1 MPPPLGGIPPR
12 TLEAFNRAIALDSG
26 FAPAYEHTVGL
37 NLRVGR
43 PDLAVIHA
51 ARRLELAPTAESSE
65 AIRLAAFM
73 LDPDRAG
80 SAEAARLLD
89 TASIHAIF
97 SAGMEYLGHWP
108 DSGES
113 AIRLFR
119 RLGDGARRP
128 GGTAPWVLDSLMWPQ
143 YLARALTFRG
153 KLQEAY
159 ETDRLLLRQPEASAW
174 SWFQDPFLELALL
187 GAVPDSAARATF
199 ARALDRDAPWS
210 IGSFGFPPRHLRGL
224 PWWLA
229 RGDTVSLS
237 RMAERAGQVARRPG
251 PVGETRRAVLVG
263 AVAAAYLALA
273 RGDSTSAMRS
283 LAATPDTLCLQGVYD
298 PICADARLTLARL
311 HAARGEHRRAA
322 DLLDVLRWQL
332 GGSALVLAT
341 LERGRLA
348 ERLGE
353 REQAI
358 ESYGFVTAAWRRAD
372 PVLQPYVTEARRGL
386 ERLKAD

>member
-1 MPPPLGGIPPR
+1 MPSPLGGIPPR

-26 FAPAYEHTVGL
+26 FAPAYAHTVGL

-43 PDLAVIHA
+43 PDLAALHA
-51 ARRLELAPTAESSE
+51 ARSLELAPTSE
-65 AIRLAAFM
+65 GWEANRVAAAILVPGRI
-73 LDPDRAG
+73 G
-80 SAEAARLLD
+80 SAEADRLID
-89 TASIHAIF
+89 SASIHAIF
-97 SAGMEYLGHWP
+97 SAGLEYLGRWP
-108 DSGES
+108 DSAES

-119 RLGDGARRP
+119 RLGDGGRRP

-143 YLARALTFRG
+143 YLARALIFRG
-153 KLQEAY
+153 KLREAY

-210 IGSFGFPPRHLRGL
+210 IGFDAPPRHLRGL
-224 PWWLA
+224 TWWLA
-229 RGDTVSLS
+229 HGDTVSLS
-237 RMAERAGQVARRPG
+237 RMAERAGQIARRQG
-251 PVGETRRAVLVG
+251 PAGEARRAMLVS

-273 RGDSTSAMRS
+273 RGDSIGAARRLT
-283 LAATPDTLCLQGVYD
+283 ATPDTLCRNWDSG
-298 PICADARLTLARL
+298 ICAEARLTLARV

-322 DLLDVLRWQL
+322 DLLDALRWEL
-332 GGSALVLAT
+332 GGSTLVLAT

-348 ERLGE
+348 EQLGE
-353 REQAI
+353 RERAV

-386 ERLKAD
+386 ERLRAD